1 MSATED
7 NAVPVHDLRGEV
19 CPMTFVRAKIQLDRM
34 EPGDSAEFLLNP
46 GEQLK
51 NVPRS
56 IKSEGHKIES
66 VRQEDDGW
74 YLLVRRGE

>member
-1 MSATED
+1 
-7 NAVPVHDLRGEV
+7 
-19 CPMTFVRAKIQLDRM
+19 M